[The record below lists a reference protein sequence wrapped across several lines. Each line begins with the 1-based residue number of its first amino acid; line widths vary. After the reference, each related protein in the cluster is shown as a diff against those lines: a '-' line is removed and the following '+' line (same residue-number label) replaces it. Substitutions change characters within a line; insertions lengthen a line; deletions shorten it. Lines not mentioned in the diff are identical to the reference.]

1 MSVSIRLGDLGI
13 ELPAQSVTFGAYVPA
28 VKSGDFIFTSGQ
40 IPVLDGELI
49 ATGLVTD
56 EAHPA
61 DITSPTVSIDVA
73 KECARQCIVNALGAI
88 STLAELDDLDQIVK
102 LTGFVASAPRFT
114 AQPKVLDAAS
124 DLLTEIFGH
133 SAQHARSAVGVAQLP
148 LGAPVEIE
156 LVVRAAA
163 R

>member
-1 MSVSIRLGDLGI
+1 MSVAIRLGDLGL
-13 ELPAQSVTFGAYVPA
+13 ELPTRSATFGAYVPA

-40 IPVLDGELI
+40 IPVVGGELI
-49 ATGLVTD
+49 ATGLVS
-56 EAHPA
+56 EAP
-61 DITSPTVSIDVA
+61 DTEPGFVSIEVA
-73 KECARQCIVNALGAI
+73 QECAKQCIVNALGAI

-102 LTGFVASAPRFT
+102 LTGFVASTPGFT

-124 DLLTEIFGH
+124 NLLAEIFGH